1 MEISFPRLPDPIAFR
16 FFADFT
22 VKIQPKETAGF
33 TTQQSALLRTIA
45 TSPPT
50 LRRIARMRLETD
62 LSGITG
68 CHMTDLFSGPAMEE
82 ILECILPFLSEAERL
97 YWEELRD
104 GPGDTLHNELMPVF
118 LAFEATLR
126 RAGIEELQAEREPLR
141 KSVGPT
147 LDARDLAESKST

>member
-1 MEISFPRLPDPIAFR
+1 MEISLPRLPEPIAFR
-16 FFADFT
+16 FFADFNIK
-22 VKIQPKETAGF
+22 VRPKETAGF
-33 TTQQSALLRTIA
+33 TTEQSALLRTIA
-45 TSPPT
+45 TSPAT

-62 LSGITG
+62 LSGIMG
-68 CHMTDLFSGPAMEE
+68 CHLSDLFSGPAIED
-82 ILECILPFLSEAERL
+82 ILECVLPFLSEAERS

-104 GPGDTLHNELMPVF
+104 GLDDTLHNELMPVF

-147 LDARDLAESKST
+147 LDARDLA